1 MTIFDSLFEALM
13 TAAERVDQLRQ
24 KSGTKAA
31 LLALLATA
39 ILIYVLAPGPY
50 DPEMP
55 CPMDNT
61 SSIGL
66 EPPLWWVGGGPSTP
80 LLSSMGLDPNS
91 RISYEVALGT
101 SDEDMQVVG
110 TARGGRRKENLHINI
125 TRPLDPG
132 TVYLWRVAAENGFKK
147 RAESE
152 VWTFST
158 RSLPVI
164 EHFEADRTAMDLG
177 ETLNLSWS
185 VANAGEV
192 EIEPGVGEVST
203 WGEVTLAPSNDVNY
217 TLTARNFAGM
227 ARAAVEVAILQPRVI
242 DSMAGGW
249 SSLEDGRGS
258 IVQDIRTVTGVED
271 DATRISYD
279 LVPDGWVG
287 ITRTVRG
294 RGGNGS
300 LNLAGTDGIS
310 FFLRG
315 SESANT
321 LQVWVGDA
329 NGTVY
334 GRPWERGAIAP
345 DWARQEALYE
355 EFGCIEAEGSGC
367 IDATLDL
374 RNVTAFY
381 FIVRDPEGG
390 ALGSSGWIAVDDLEA
405 LRLKDGG
412 AEGRP

>member
-13 TAAERVDQLRQ
+13 TAAERVDELRQ
-24 KSGTKAA
+24 KSGAKAA

-39 ILIYVLAPGPY
+39 ILIYALAPGPY
-50 DPEMP
+50 EPEMP

-66 EPPLWWVGGGPSTP
+66 APPLWWVGGGPRTP
-80 LLSSMGLDPNS
+80 LLSSVGLDPNS
-91 RISYEVALGT
+91 RIGYQVALGT
-101 SDEDMQVVG
+101 SEEDMQIVG

-132 TVYLWRVAAENGFKK
+132 TVYLWRVVAENGLKK

-164 EHFEADRTAMDLG
+164 ERFEADRTVVDLG
-177 ETLNLSWS
+177 EPVTLRWS
-185 VANAGEV
+185 VSNAEEV
-192 EIEPGVGEVST
+192 EIDPGVGEIPIR
-203 WGEVTLAPSNDVNY
+203 GEVSLAPTED
-217 TLTARNFAGM
+217 LTYILSARNFAGE
-227 ARAAVEVAILQPRVI
+227 ARAAVEVAVHQPRVI

-258 IVQDIRTVTGVED
+258 TVQDVRAVAGVED

-279 LVPDGWVG
+279 LAADGWVG
-287 ITRTVRG
+287 ITKTVTG
-294 RGGNGS
+294 RGENGS

-315 SESANT
+315 SESANA
-321 LQVWVGDA
+321 LQVWVRDV
-329 NGTVY
+329 NGTIY
-334 GRPWERGAIAP
+334 GRPWERSAITP
-345 DWARQEALYE
+345 DWTHQEALYD
-355 EFGCIEAEGSGC
+355 EFGCIGVEGSGC
-367 IDATLDL
+367 RDATLDL
-374 RNVTAFY
+374 GNVTAFY
-381 FIVRDPEGG
+381 FIVRDLEGG
-390 ALGSSGWIAVDDLEA
+390 ELGSSGWIAVDDLES

-412 AEGRP
+412 AEGGP